1 MIPLRAG
8 SPAAERCARV
18 LQAYLG
24 WEALVTERCNRA
36 HRLRVLR
43 ALFATASRLGD
54 GIGWYV
60 LALLMLVLHGAS
72 AVVPMALMIASGG
85 VGVLIYLTIK
95 RRTARLRPLNRN
107 QRLEISVAPLD
118 QYSFPSGHTLHAVNF
133 GIQLVA
139 FQPALFW
146 LVLPFALLVASSRMV
161 LGLHYLSDVLVGA
174 AIGLLLASLTLSLL

>member
-8 SPAAERCARV
+8 SPVAVRCARV

-24 WEALVTERCNRA
+24 WEALVTERCNHA
-36 HRLRVLR
+36 HRVRVLR
-43 ALFATASRLGD
+43 ALFAAASRLGD
-54 GIGWYV
+54 GIGWYA

-72 AVVPMALMIASGG
+72 AVVPMALMLASGG

-107 QRLEISVAPLD
+107 RRLEISVAPLD

-146 LVLPFALLVASSRMV
+146 IVLPLALLVASSRMV

>member
-1 MIPLRAG
+1 MTPLRADSAMG
-8 SPAAERCARV
+8 ARCQRA

-36 HRLRVLR
+36 HRVLALRTV
-43 ALFATASRLGD
+43 FATASRLGD

-60 LALLMLVLHGAS
+60 LALLMLVLHGAP
-72 AVVPMALMIASGG
+72 AVLPMGSMLASGG
-85 VGVLIYLTIK
+85 LGVLIYLTIK

-107 QRLEISVAPLD
+107 QRLQTSVAPLD

-139 FQPALFW
+139 FQPALLW
-146 LVLPFALLVASSRMV
+146 IVLPFALLVASSRMV

-174 AIGLLLASLTLSLL
+174 AIGAALATLTLLIL

>member
-1 MIPLRAG
+1 MTPLRAG
-8 SPAAERCARV
+8 SPVATRCSRA

-24 WEALVTERCNRA
+24 WEALVTERCNYA
-36 HRLRVLR
+36 HRVRVLR
-43 ALFATASRLGD
+43 TLFATASRLGD
-54 GIGWYV
+54 GVGWYM

-72 AVVPMALMIASGG
+72 AVLPMALMIASGG

-95 RRTARLRPLNRN
+95 RRTARLRPLSRN
-107 QRLEISVAPLD
+107 QRLEASVAPLD

-146 LVLPFALLVASSRMV
+146 IVLPLALLVASSRMV

-174 AIGLLLASLTLSLL
+174 AIGSMLAALTLSFL

>member
-1 MIPLRAG
+1 MTPLRAD
-8 SPAAERCARV
+8 SAVVAWCSRT

-24 WEALVTERCNRA
+24 WEALVTERCNHA
-36 HRLRVLR
+36 HRVRALR

-54 GIGWYV
+54 GIGWYL
-60 LALLMLVLHGAS
+60 LALLMLVVHGAS
-72 AVVPMALMIASGG
+72 ALWPMGLMLASGG
-85 VGVLIYLTIK
+85 VGVLIYLSIK

-139 FQPALFW
+139 FQPALLW
-146 LVLPFALLVASSRMV
+146 IVLPFALLVAMSRMV
-161 LGLHYLSDVLVGA
+161 LGLHYLSDVLVGG
-174 AIGLLLASLTLSLL
+174 AIGAMLAVLTLAIL

>member
-1 MIPLRAG
+1 MSLLRPDT
-8 SPAAERCARV
+8 PAAARWSRV
-18 LQAYLG
+18 LGAYLA

-36 HRLRVLR
+36 HRVMALRT
-43 ALFATASRLGD
+43 LFATASRLGD
-54 GIGWYV
+54 GLGWYV

-72 AVVPMALMIASGG
+72 AVLPMALMIASGG
-85 VGVLIYLTIK
+85 VGVLIYLSIK

-107 QRLEISVAPLD
+107 GRLVTSVAPLD

-139 FQPALFW
+139 FQPALLW
-146 LVLPFALLVASSRMV
+146 IVLPFALLVASSRMV

-174 AIGLLLASLTLSLL
+174 AIGLLLAALTLSLL